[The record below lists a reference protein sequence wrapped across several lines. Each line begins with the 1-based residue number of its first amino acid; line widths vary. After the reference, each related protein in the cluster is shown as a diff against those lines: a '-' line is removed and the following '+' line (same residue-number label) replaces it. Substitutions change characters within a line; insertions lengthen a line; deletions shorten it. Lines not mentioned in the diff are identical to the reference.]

1 MKRINPEKMSKSQ
14 LDRLGAAVE
23 KVTFENSRPLT
34 ARDRAALAQ
43 ASRKAGRPR
52 QGAGAERINITVE
65 RNLLNLADAYA
76 RKHKMTRA
84 ALVAEGLRR
93 VVAA

>member
-1 MKRINPEKMSKSQ
+1 MKRINPDKMSKAQ
-14 LDRLGAAVE
+14 LDRLGAAAE
-23 KVTFENSRPLT
+23 KITFESTRPLT
-34 ARDRAALAQ
+34 TRDRAAFAQ

-52 QGAGAERINITVE
+52 QGAGAERINVTVE
-65 RNLLNLADAYA
+65 RDLLSLADAYA

-93 VVAA
+93 VIAA